1 MNRKQPAPRI
11 NKLPFLATDLV
22 FMAAALGIIY
32 QSPTPIGGTQILAVI
47 ACVALGAW
55 ACVTPFIR
63 DHDMDVR
70 LAESDNLADT
80 VAQIGQLKVVAAQ
93 IQGATVQWQTYQ
105 ENAGQAAAAMQK
117 MASQLTSDALNFAES
132 LKQAND
138 SEKVALRLEVE
149 KRKRAE
155 ADWLKVLVGLL
166 DHVHAL
172 YMAGVRS
179 GQANVIQQL
188 GGFQAACR
196 DVVRRVG
203 LVAIEAQPGEA
214 FNPSAHRLPDEKQ
227 VVPEGALIAGTLATG
242 FSFQGQ
248 LVRPVL
254 VALASEAVP
263 PPALSAGEDSPL
275 DELTETS
282 FSEAPAVAAND
293 EPDIDSEPG
302 ETDEH
307 PPIV

>member
-22 FMAAALGIIY
+22 FIAAALGIIY
-32 QSPTPIGGTQILAVI
+32 QSQTPIGGTQILAVI

-93 IQGATVQWQTYQ
+93 IQGATAQWQTYQ

-155 ADWLKVLVGLL
+155 ADWLKILVGLL

-172 YMAGVRS
+172 YLAGVRS

-203 LVAIEAQPGEA
+203 LVAIEAQPGENQA
-214 FNPSAHRLPDEKQ
+214 
-227 VVPEGALIAGTLATG
+227 VPEGALIAGTLATG

-254 VALASEAVP
+254 VALASEASQ
-263 PPALSAGEDSPL
+263 PAAILAGEDAPI

-282 FSEAPAVAAND
+282 ISEAPAVTAND
-293 EPDIDSEPG
+293 EPDLDSEPG
-302 ETDEH
+302 ETDDQ